1 MTDAEAS
8 AATPTLDE
16 TRDVLR
22 SMSRQRI
29 GHVPEACLVEHVL
42 RITSDADL
50 PVRTAAMEA
59 LVRRWSYAKRDG
71 LVVASRPPR
80 GAVLGE
86 YTTRA
91 RARPGKKE
99 PVARRSGPRPYRT
112 LLEGVEPLRGSCTCA
127 DYIRGSL
134 GVCKHLLVVLDDV
147 LSKRGRA
154 ARVEVEQRALE
165 ARPKQGALRWLP
177 VRPLLGPG
185 DRLAGLRWEGNG
197 SSSSGAGRLG
207 RWLPSG
213 HPEPTELADLG
224 RRQTFLR
231 ALSEIVRRPPRGV
244 TVEPAVGALVED
256 ELERTGRRIACERE
270 APAILR
276 ELKSLKRKLYPYQ
289 REGVERIV
297 AAGRLLLADDMGLG
311 KTVQA
316 AAACHALYRSGRVR
330 RGILIVPAS
339 LKPQWLREWQATTD
353 TPVAIVDGR
362 PEQRARQYRELKAGF
377 LVLNYELLL
386 KDLPRVQKLEP
397 DIVVLDEA
405 QRIKNWATKSS
416 LYVKTLTPRYR
427 LVLTGTPMEN
437 RLEELASI
445 LDFVDDIAL
454 NPKWRL
460 VPWHTRWEGDGGR
473 GKGGARNLDT
483 LRARLKPCMVRRVRK
498 EVLAQLPPRTD
509 TRVPVEMTPQ
519 QRIEHDELLQPIAS
533 LMRRA
538 EQRPLTQAEF
548 LKLMALFTQQRMI
561 SNGLGQLRFDE
572 LWPTYSRV
580 TEPDASLLEGLFSP
594 KLNELRRLVD
604 DVVVAQ
610 GRKAVIFSQWRK
622 MLRLA
627 DWCVQDVLR
636 GAGARAVFF
645 TGAERTSQRTRAV
658 VDFHDDPS
666 VRVKFLTDAGG
677 VGLNLQKAASCC
689 VNLELPWNPAV
700 LEQRIGRIY
709 RLGQKRPI
717 DVFNLVNEYGIE
729 ARIAS
734 LVSVKQALFSGLFD
748 GTSDEVRFDS
758 AGGFLAQ
765 ARVLADPVE
774 IDVPADEASDD
785 LGEMAPEPEMEP
797 MADPMTNTAA
807 HAARSPV
814 PEHRPS
820 MGAPV
825 HRALGDRAQ
834 VDVPAADISA
844 LFGAVRVARTPDGG
858 LTLDASP
865 QAAASLAALF
875 SGMANLLGQAARAQ

>member
-1 MTDAEAS
+1 MTDAEACS
-8 AATPTLDE
+8 PTLDE

-22 SMSRQRI
+22 SMSRQRF

-42 RITSDADL
+42 RITADADFA
-50 PVRTAAMEA
+50 VRTAAMEA

-71 LVVASRPPR
+71 LVVAARPAR

-86 YTTRA
+86 YATRA
-91 RARPGKKE
+91 RARPGKQE
-99 PVARRSGPRPYRT
+99 PVPRRSGPRPYRT
-112 LLEGVEPLRGSCTCA
+112 LVESVEPLRGSCTCA
-127 DYIRGSL
+127 DYLRGSL
-134 GVCKHLLVVLDDV
+134 GVCKHLLVVLDDL
-147 LSKRGRA
+147 LSKRARA
-154 ARVEVEQRALE
+154 ARLEVEQRALG
-165 ARPKQGALRWLP
+165 ARPKQGALRWMP

-185 DRLAGLRWEGNG
+185 DRLADLRWEGNG
-197 SSSSGAGRLG
+197 SSSAGAGRLR

-213 HPEPTELADLG
+213 HPEPKQLADLG
-224 RRQTFLR
+224 RRREMLLG
-231 ALSEIVRRPPRGV
+231 LSEIVRRPPRDV
-244 TVEPAVGALVED
+244 AVEPAVGALVED
-256 ELERTGRRIACERE
+256 EIERTERRMGCERE
-270 APAILR
+270 APEILR

-289 REGVERIV
+289 REGVRRIV

-353 TPVAIVDGR
+353 APLAIVDGR
-362 PEQRARQYRELKAGF
+362 PEQRARQYRGLEAGF
-377 LVLNYELLL
+377 LLLNYELLL
-386 KDLPRVQKLEP
+386 KDLPLVQKLES

-416 LYVKTLTPRYR
+416 LYVKSLTPRYR

-460 VPWHTRWEGDGGR
+460 VPWHTSWEGDGGR
-473 GKGGARNLDT
+473 GKSGARNLNT
-483 LRARLKPCMVRRVRK
+483 LRTRLEPCMVRRVRK
-498 EVLAQLPPRTD
+498 EVLTQLPPRTD

-519 QRIEHDELLQPIAS
+519 QRIEHDDLLQPIAS

-561 SNGLGQLRFDE
+561 SNGLGQIRFDE

-594 KLNELRRLVD
+594 KLNELRRLLE

-636 GAGARAVFF
+636 GARARAVFF
-645 TGAERTSQRTRAV
+645 TGAERPSQRTRAV
-658 VDFHDDPS
+658 VDFHDDPN
-666 VRVKFLTDAGG
+666 VRVMFLTDAGG

-717 DVFNLVNEYGIE
+717 DVYNLVNEYGIE

-748 GTSDEVRFDS
+748 GTSDEVRFDQ

-765 ARVLADPVE
+765 ARVLADPTE
-774 IDVPADEASDD
+774 LDVPRDEALDD
-785 LGEMAPEPEMEP
+785 LGEMAREPEVEP
-797 MADPMTNTAA
+797 VTDRMIETAA
-807 HAARSPV
+807 HAAHAPV
-814 PEHRPS
+814 PERRPLAGPPVH
-820 MGAPV
+820 GAP
-825 HRALGDRAQ
+825 GDRAP
-834 VDVPAADISA
+834 VDIPPADIAA
-844 LFGAVRVARTPDGG
+844 LFGAVRVARTPGGG
-858 LTLDASP
+858 LTLEASP
-865 QAAASLAALF
+865 EAAASLAALL
-875 SGMANLLGQAARAQ
+875 SGMANLLGQAAQAG